1 MGGQDA
7 SYFDIS
13 DSGGLTF
20 KNPPDFE
27 SPPRTGDN
35 EYKVMVQAT
44 DDHVPPNIGEFDV
57 TVTVTD
63 LNEGPTV
70 SGRDSRTVSENFNEV
85 LVTYS
90 ATDPE
95 DPDAEITLWSVT
107 GSDGGDFVI
116 NEDGELRFRN
126 SPDHERPADSNGDN
140 EYLVTVRAS
149 DGRYY
154 GTLEVTV
161 TVEAVD
167 EAPEFRSGSTTE
179 FAYQE
184 NGTSDLYT
192 YRATDP
198 EGGDVTW
205 HLSGDDSGAFTISET
220 GVLTFNESPDYEMPS
235 DADEDNVY
243 RVTVEARDD
252 NNTRRL
258 EVTVTVTNLTD

>member
-1 MGGQDA
+1 MTIQ
-7 SYFDIS
+7 
-13 DSGGLTF
+13 
-20 KNPPDFE
+20 
-27 SPPRTGDN
+27 TG
-35 EYKVMVQAT
+35 VT
-44 DDHVPPNIGEFDV
+44 FDV
-57 TVTVTD
+57 IVTVTD
-63 LNEGPTV
+63 LNEGPEITETPTNADITV
-70 SGRDSRTVSENFNEV
+70 RENYEGI
-85 LVTYS
+85 LATYS

-95 DPDAEITLWSVT
+95 DPTADISRWSVT
-107 GSDGGDFVI
+107 GTDGGDFVI

-126 SPDHERPADSNGDN
+126 NPDFEQPADSNRDN

-149 DGRYY
+149 DGRHY

-205 HLSGDDSGAFTISET
+205 HLSGVDSGAFTISET
-220 GVLTFNESPDYEMPS
+220 GVLTFNESPDYEDP
-235 DADEDNVY
+235 ADDDDDNVY
-243 RVTVEARDD
+243 QVTVVARDEQ
-252 NNTRRL
+252 NNDRNL

>member
-1 MGGQDA
+1 M
-7 SYFDIS
+7 
-13 DSGGLTF
+13 T
-20 KNPPDFE
+20 
-27 SPPRTGDN
+27 
-35 EYKVMVQAT
+35 VQAR
-44 DDHVPPNIGEFDV
+44 DDQGNTGTFEAI
-57 TVTVTD
+57 VTVTD
-63 LNEGPTV
+63 VNEGPIV
-70 SGRDSRTVSENFNEV
+70 
-85 LVTYS
+85 S
-90 ATDPE
+90 ATNDITDAAVQENHDPASVLLTFSAADPE
-95 DPDAEITLWSVT
+95 EPTSAISRWSLS

-116 NEDGELRFRN
+116 ADTSDQTGNNTAALTFRN
-126 SPDHERPADSNGDN
+126 APDYDSPVDSNRDN

-149 DGRYY
+149 DGRHY

-205 HLSGDDSGAFTISET
+205 HLSGVDSGAFTISET
-220 GVLTFNESPDYEMPS
+220 GVLTFNESPDYEDP
-235 DADEDNVY
+235 ADDDDDNVY
-243 RVTVEARDD
+243 QVTVVARDEQ
-252 NNTRRL
+252 NNDRNL